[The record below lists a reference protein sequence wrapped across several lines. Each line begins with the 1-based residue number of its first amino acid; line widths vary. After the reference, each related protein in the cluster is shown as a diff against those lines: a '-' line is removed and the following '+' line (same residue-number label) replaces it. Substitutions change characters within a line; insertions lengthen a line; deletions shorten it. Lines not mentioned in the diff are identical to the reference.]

1 MLRKFW
7 LFLLVAA
14 GIGGIVYAVRRSGR
28 PFASSTFASSIEDFT
43 PGDPIFSEAPIE
55 NILGPPDE
63 AERWQ
68 DVLGAIGYGGQ
79 VVVGF
84 DPPIVNGPGD
94 DVLFWF
100 GGFRNEHEQI
110 EAFCVEAK
118 EEGGDFVELAEF
130 PYRGHIPV
138 PVPLT
143 SFGADLDEAGL
154 ESTRFLRITD
164 LKTGLACRGLELN
177 AIEGRG
183 A

>member
-1 MLRKFW
+1 LRKLWF
-7 LFLLVAA
+7 FLLAITS
-14 GIGGIVYAVRRSGR
+14 IGGIAYIARKSNKT
-28 PFASSTFASSIEDFT
+28 FASSVFASSIEDFT

-55 NILGPPDE
+55 NILGPPEE

-84 DPPIVNGPGD
+84 DPPIVNGPGE

-100 GGFRNEHEQI
+100 GGFENEHEEV
-110 EAFCVEAK
+110 EAFRVEAK

-177 AIEGRG
+177 AIEGR
-183 A
+183 AA